1 MELANRR
8 GFLRSSMITAGVIW
22 SGGGLRALAEER
34 PETAVEGVGEVR
46 KPPTRRFLDA
56 VGAGD
61 RPTVESLLAEDPGL
75 MYARDEQQ
83 KSAFG
88 IALLAQHRE
97 IGDLLVARGYRPDL
111 HEAAL
116 ARDWKRFNALA
127 EAAPGLVNQDHPLG
141 GTAMYAAAAGGA
153 GIDMWRVYSYSADP
167 NAAPRGA
174 LGATALRVA
183 LDFPDLPTA
192 EMTAA
197 ALLSNGADPNL
208 AQPGG
213 RSPLHVAALRGS
225 RDLVEFLIR
234 KGAAVDARDV
244 DGRTPR
250 ELAESAGQP
259 QVVTMLER
267 EREIPRDHSSS
278 RAAHDASGGA
288 YRAPDLSAYSRIE
301 RERIVGASHTKLD
314 VVREAVERHPE
325 LAHSMATTTERA
337 VEACAHTGRHD
348 IVDYL
353 LSKGAPCSLPTAT
366 MRNDVARV
374 RALLKEDPL
383 RVTERGAHDFALLWY
398 TVIGGGSTEIAEL
411 LLQHGAK
418 IERQDWL
425 GTTAL
430 HWAAHF
436 GDLDMAALFLEHGAD
451 VHRVGRKFDA
461 KGQTPLQLAET
472 PEMAKLLRDH
482 GARG

>member
-8 GFLRSSMITAGVIW
+8 GFLKSSMITAGALW
-22 SGGGLRALAEER
+22 SGGAARGMIAEQ
-34 PETAVEGVGEVR
+34 PETGVEGLA
-46 KPPTRRFLDA
+46 KPPTRRFLEVVA
-56 VGAGD
+56 AGD
-61 RPTVESLLAEDPGL
+61 RPAVESLLAADPGL
-75 MYARDEQQ
+75 MYARDGEGR
-83 KSAFG
+83 SAFA
-88 IALLAQHRE
+88 IALLGRHRE
-97 IGDLLVARGYRPDL
+97 IGDLLVARGYRMDL

-116 ARDWKRFNALA
+116 ALDWERFNTLA
-127 EAAPGLVNQDHPLG
+127 EVAPGLVNQDHPIG

-153 GIDMWRVYSYSADP
+153 GVNIWRVYGYSADP

-183 LDFPDLPTA
+183 LDFPDLATA
-192 EMTAA
+192 EMSAA
-197 ALLSNGADPNL
+197 VLLSNGADPNL
-208 AQPGG
+208 PQPGG
-213 RSPLHVAALRGS
+213 TSPLHVAALRGS

-234 KGAAVDARDV
+234 KGADLDARDK

-250 ELAESAGQP
+250 ELAESAGQHE
-259 QVVTMLER
+259 VATMLER
-267 EREIPRDHSSS
+267 RREIPRDHSSS

-288 YRAPDLSAYSRIE
+288 YRAPDLSAYARIE
-301 RERIVGASHTKLD
+301 RERIVGASHTKLE

-325 LAHSMATTTERA
+325 LAHSVATTTERA

-353 LSKGAPCSLPTAT
+353 LSKGAPYSLPTAT
-366 MRNDVARV
+366 MRNDVTRV

-383 RVTERGAHDFALLWY
+383 RVHERGAHDFALLWY
-398 TVIGGGSTEIAEL
+398 TVIGVGSTEIAEIL
-411 LLQHGAK
+411 FQHGAE
-418 IERQDWL
+418 IERQHWL

-430 HWAAHF
+430 HWAARH
-436 GDLDMAALFLEHGAD
+436 GDLDMASLFLEHGAD

-461 KGQTPLQLAET
+461 KGETPLQLAEE